1 MTEKDFD
8 PKAIKALALD
18 LDGTLLRPDKTL
30 SEKTLRSLRACME
43 KDIQIILATGRAAS
57 STEKYRKQINADGPH
72 IYFNGAKIIDTSA
85 GKEIYTRYVDTAPVL
100 FCVGLARQM
109 NIFFQVYFQ
118 DNSSGISQKDEEVFG
133 EILIAD
139 RKTAEAEKYEKSTG
153 VEVTTGDLEEYLAGS
168 KAVIK
173 AMFITP
179 EENHEK
185 IRRLLW
191 EQFGQSI
198 YIVQSTPIFLEIL
211 AEGVSKGSG
220 LEHALDYLH
229 IGKENT
235 IAFGDE
241 ENDLPMLKIAGFSA
255 APANAKEVVRKTA
268 LFQIPADSEDGVAVF
283 LEEWFGSL

>member
-18 LDGTLLRPDKTL
+18 LDGTLLRPDKTI
-30 SEKTLRSLRACME
+30 SERSLRALRACME
-43 KDIQIILATGRAAS
+43 NGIKIILATGRACS
-57 STEKYRKQINADGPH
+57 STEKYRKQINTNGPH
-72 IYFNGAKIIDTSA
+72 IYFNGAKVVDISA
-85 GKEIYTRYVDTAPVL
+85 EKEIYTRYVDAEPVR
-100 FCVGLARQM
+100 FCVNMARQM

-118 DNSSGISQKDEEVFG
+118 DNNSEIVRNSGETFG
-133 EILIAD
+133 EVLIAD
-139 RKTAEAEKYEKSTG
+139 KKTAEAEKYEQSTG
-153 VEVTTGDLEEYLAGS
+153 VKVMTGDLEEYLAAS

-179 EENHEK
+179 EENHQN
-185 IRRLLW
+185 IRRLLR
-191 EQFGQSI
+191 EQFGQSV

-220 LEHALDYLH
+220 LEHALRYLG

-268 LFQIPADSEDGVAVF
+268 LFQIPADSEDGVAIF
-283 LEEWFGSL
+283 LEEWFGI